1 LRCPGHAG
9 KQKKARGKQK
19 WVVCASCSLSWE
31 TKTKRCEHMAHGRGR
46 GVNFWPGV
54 HSLFPASAV
63 QMSIVIIATAR
74 HFDDVCQGRGAHIA
88 RRQSECQFVRVR
100 GLARKTLQTKGVLE
114 KGVTVEKPRHKVRG
128 GMSRPH
134 TREWADSSNRT
145 RRSIH
150 GGGER

>member
-1 LRCPGHAG
+1 MGN
-9 KQKKARGKQK
+9 KKKHVL
-19 WVVCASCSLSWE
+19 VVDASWE

-88 RRQSECQFVRVR
+88 RRQSECQFVIVA
-100 GLARKTLQTKGVLE
+100 LTHV
-114 KGVTVEKPRHKVRG
+114 VW
-128 GMSRPH
+128 
-134 TREWADSSNRT
+134 RERRFKQRECWRTSN
-145 RRSIH
+145 
-150 GGGER
+150 